1 MLLCLILGLVRFYHR
16 GEKCEKRGSTR
27 GRRSSKKRKKRLKEG
42 EGEAQIKGRRSSKK
56 QKKRPNT
63 ATPQAKSHQPSSQKR
78 RKPKPKAAKAQG
90 EAEGREKQQKPPFWA
105 VFRPASG
112 SSPAQPHHTIK
123 GNEEQQPHSQPHPA
137 LQGRHSV
144 VRTGENGYSSVI
156 TSAAS
161 RIACSSASESLVR
174 GMSISG
180 VHSPR
185 VCIITFSAVRDWP
198 SERPAWYSFAISF
211 VSS

>member
-16 GEKCEKRGSTR
+16 GEKCERRGSTR
-27 GRRSSKKRKKRLKEG
+27 GRRGSKKRKKRLKEG
-42 EGEAQIKGRRSSKK
+42 EGEAQRRG
-56 QKKRPNT
+56 KRGQ
-63 ATPQAKSHQPSSQKR
+63 TPP
-78 RKPKPKAAKAQG
+78 KPKPKEAKAQG

-174 GMSISG
+174 GMSMSG

>member
-1 MLLCLILGLVRFYHR
+1 MK
-16 GEKCEKRGSTR
+16 GEAQQ
-27 GRRSSKKRKKRLKEG
+27 G
-42 EGEAQIKGRRSSKK
+42 EGEAQRSRKRGSKK
-56 QKKRPNT
+56 GKKRPK
-63 ATPQAKSHQPSSQKR
+63 AAKAQAKSHQPPRQKR

-105 VFRPASG
+105 VFRPASV

-144 VRTGENGYSSVI
+144 VRTGEKGYSSVI

-174 GMSISG
+174 GMSMSG

>member
-1 MLLCLILGLVRFYHR
+1 MK
-16 GEKCEKRGSTR
+16 GEAQQ
-27 GRRSSKKRKKRLKEG
+27 G
-42 EGEAQIKGRRSSKK
+42 EGEAQRSR
-56 QKKRPNT
+56 KRGQ
-63 ATPQAKSHQPSSQKR
+63 TPPP
-78 RKPKPKAAKAQG
+78 PKPKATNPQGKRGESPRRSRRAREAAKTPVLG
-90 EAEGREKQQKPPFWA
+90 GFPPSFSQCP
-105 VFRPASG
+105 RPASG

-174 GMSISG
+174 GMSMSG

>member
-1 MLLCLILGLVRFYHR
+1 MLLCLILGLFRFYHR
-16 GEKCEKRGSTR
+16 GEKCERRGSTR
-27 GRRSSKKRKKRLKEG
+27 GRRGSKKQEKRLKEAG
-42 EGEAQIKGRRSSKK
+42 KEAKHRH
-56 QKKRPNT
+56 
-63 ATPQAKSHQPSSQKR
+63 PQAKSHQSPSQKR

>member
-16 GEKCEKRGSTR
+16 GEKCERRGSTR
-27 GRRSSKKRKKRLKEG
+27 GRRG
-42 EGEAQIKGRRSSKK
+42 SKK
-56 QKKRPNT
+56 QKKRPK
-63 ATPQAKSHQPSSQKR
+63 AAKVQAKSHQPPRRKR
-78 RKPKPKAAKAQG
+78 QKPKPKAAKAQG

-112 SSPAQPHHTIK
+112 SPPAQPHHTIK

-144 VRTGENGYSSVI
+144 VRTGEDGYSSVI

-174 GMSISG
+174 GMSMSG

>member
-16 GEKCEKRGSTR
+16 GEKCERRGSTR
-27 GRRSSKKRKKRLKEG
+27 GRRG
-42 EGEAQIKGRRSSKK
+42 SKK
-56 QKKRPNT
+56 QKKR
-63 ATPQAKSHQPSSQKR
+63 
-78 RKPKPKAAKAQG
+78 PKAAKAQG

-105 VFRPASG
+105 VFRPASGSSLPSFSQFRSPASG

-174 GMSISG
+174 GMSMSG

>member
-1 MLLCLILGLVRFYHR
+1 M
-16 GEKCEKRGSTR
+16 K
-27 GRRSSKKRKKRLKEG
+27 
-42 EGEAQIKGRRSSKK
+42 GEAQQGECEAQRSGKRG
-56 QKKRPNT
+56 QKP
-63 ATPQAKSHQPSSQKR
+63 
-78 RKPKPKAAKAQG
+78 PKPKAKEAKAQAKRG
-90 EAEGREKQQKPPFWA
+90 ESPRRSRRAREAAKTPVLGGFPPSFSQ
-105 VFRPASG
+105 FPRPASG

-144 VRTGENGYSSVI
+144 VRTGEDGYSSVI

-174 GMSISG
+174 GMSMSG

>member
-1 MLLCLILGLVRFYHR
+1 MK
-16 GEKCEKRGSTR
+16 GEAQQ
-27 GRRSSKKRKKRLKEG
+27 G
-42 EGEAQIKGRRSSKK
+42 EGEAQRSGKRDSKK
-56 QKKRPNT
+56 GK
-63 ATPQAKSHQPSSQKR
+63 AKLKEAEKEAKHRHPPSQKR
-78 RKPKPKAAKAQG
+78 PKPKPKAAKAQG

>member
-1 MLLCLILGLVRFYHR
+1 MK
-16 GEKCEKRGSTR
+16 GEAQQ
-27 GRRSSKKRKKRLKEG
+27 G
-42 EGEAQIKGRRSSKK
+42 EGEAQRRGKRG
-56 QKKRPNT
+56 QKP
-63 ATPQAKSHQPSSQKR
+63 
-78 RKPKPKAAKAQG
+78 PKPKAKEAKAQAKRG
-90 EAEGREKQQKPPFWA
+90 ESPRRSRRAREAAKTPVLGGFPPSFSQ
-105 VFRPASG
+105 FPRPASG

-174 GMSISG
+174 GMSMSG

>member
-1 MLLCLILGLVRFYHR
+1 MK
-16 GEKCEKRGSTR
+16 GEAQQ
-27 GRRSSKKRKKRLKEG
+27 G
-42 EGEAQIKGRRSSKK
+42 EGEAQRRGRRSSKK
-56 QKKRPNT
+56 QK
-63 ATPQAKSHQPSSQKR
+63 AKLKEGEKEAKHRHPPSQKL
-78 RKPKPKAAKAQG
+78 PTPKAKEAKAQG

-112 SSPAQPHHTIK
+112 SSPAQPYHTIK
-123 GNEEQQPHSQPHPA
+123 GNEEQQPHSQPLPA

-174 GMSISG
+174 GMSMSG

>member
-16 GEKCEKRGSTR
+16 GEKCERRGSTR
-27 GRRSSKKRKKRLKEG
+27 GRRSSKKQKKRLKEG
-42 EGEAQIKGRRSSKK
+42 EGEAQRSR
-56 QKKRPNT
+56 KRGQ
-63 ATPQAKSHQPSSQKR
+63 TPPP
-78 RKPKPKAAKAQG
+78 PKPKAAKAQG

-174 GMSISG
+174 GMSMSG

>member
-16 GEKCEKRGSTR
+16 GEKCERRGSTK
-27 GRRSSKKRKKRLKEG
+27 GRRDSKKRKPK
-42 EGEAQIKGRRSSKK
+42 A
-56 QKKRPNT
+56 
-63 ATPQAKSHQPSSQKR
+63 
-78 RKPKPKAAKAQG
+78 KPKGERCSKNPRSGRFSAQLQ
-90 EAEGREKQQKPPFWA
+90 AVPPPSFRQ
-105 VFRPASG
+105 FPRPASV

-144 VRTGENGYSSVI
+144 VRTGEDGYSSVI

-174 GMSISG
+174 GMSMSG

>member
-16 GEKCEKRGSTR
+16 GEKCERRGSTR
-27 GRRSSKKRKKRLKEG
+27 GRRG
-42 EGEAQIKGRRSSKK
+42 SKK
-56 QKKRPNT
+56 QKKRPK
-63 ATPQAKSHQPSSQKR
+63 AAKVQAKSHQPPRRKR
-78 RKPKPKAAKAQG
+78 PKPKPKATKAQG

-174 GMSISG
+174 GMSMSG

>member
-1 MLLCLILGLVRFYHR
+1 MK
-16 GEKCEKRGSTR
+16 GEAQQ
-27 GRRSSKKRKKRLKEG
+27 G
-42 EGEAQIKGRRSSKK
+42 EGEAQRSGRRSSKK
-56 QKKRPNT
+56 QEKRLKEGEKE
-63 ATPQAKSHQPSSQKR
+63 AKSHQSPSQKR
-78 RKPKPKAAKAQG
+78 RKPKAKPKGERSSKNPRSGRFSAQLQ
-90 EAEGREKQQKPPFWA
+90 AVPPPSFSQ
-105 VFRPASG
+105 FPCPASG

-174 GMSISG
+174 GMSMSG

>member
-16 GEKCEKRGSTR
+16 GEKCERRGSTR
-27 GRRSSKKRKKRLKEG
+27 GRRGSKKRKKRLKEG
-42 EGEAQIKGRRSSKK
+42 EGEAQRSRKRG
-56 QKKRPNT
+56 QKP
-63 ATPQAKSHQPSSQKR
+63 P
-78 RKPKPKAAKAQG
+78 KPKPKAAKAQG
-90 EAEGREKQQKPPFWA
+90 EAEGRKKQQKPPFWA

>member
-1 MLLCLILGLVRFYHR
+1 MK
-16 GEKCEKRGSTR
+16 GEAQQREGETQRSGKRGS
-27 GRRSSKKRKKRLKEG
+27 KKGKAKLKEA
-42 EGEAQIKGRRSSKK
+42 EKEAKHRHPPS
-56 QKKRPNT
+56 QKPP
-63 ATPQAKSHQPSSQKR
+63 TPKAKVAKAQAKSRQSPR
-78 RKPKPKAAKAQG
+78 RSRRAREAAKTPVLG
-90 EAEGREKQQKPPFWA
+90 GFPPSFSQ
-105 VFRPASG
+105 FPCPASG
-112 SSPAQPHHTIK
+112 SPPAQPHHTIK

-144 VRTGENGYSSVI
+144 VRTGEDGYSSVI

-174 GMSISG
+174 GMSMSG

>member
-1 MLLCLILGLVRFYHR
+1 MK
-16 GEKCEKRGSTR
+16 GEAQQGDGEAQRR
-27 GRRSSKKRKKRLKEG
+27 GRRGSNKGKAKLKEA
-42 EGEAQIKGRRSSKK
+42 EKEAKHRHPPS
-56 QKKRPNT
+56 QKPP
-63 ATPQAKSHQPSSQKR
+63 TPKAKEAKAQAKSRQSPR
-78 RKPKPKAAKAQG
+78 RSRRAREAAKTPVLG
-90 EAEGREKQQKPPFWA
+90 GFPPSFRQPP
-105 VFRPASG
+105 RPAKD
-112 SSPAQPHHTIK
+112 SSAAQPHHTIK

-174 GMSISG
+174 GMSMSG